1 MTHLMNPWLERIFAF
16 WAIVAVCAMLIMI
29 SYAYLRPAVRAV
41 VKLVERAKD
50 DTNPRLE

>member
-29 SYAYLRPAVRAV
+29 AYAYLQPVVRAV
-41 VKLVERAKD
+41 W
-50 DTNPRLE
+50 RLIGRVVTGSGD